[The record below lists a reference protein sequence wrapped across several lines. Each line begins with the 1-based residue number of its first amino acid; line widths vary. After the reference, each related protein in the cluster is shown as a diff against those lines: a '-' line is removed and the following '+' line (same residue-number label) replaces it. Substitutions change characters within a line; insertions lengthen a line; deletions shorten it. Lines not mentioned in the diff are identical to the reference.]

1 VFVGVL
7 ARRRHGGRRRDVV
20 ERASVLWVDCDTA
33 EAVASLEAFRP
44 AASMVV
50 ASGGPRRRHA
60 YWLLA
65 ESVAVEAI
73 EQANRRLAWALRADP
88 QCSEPARILRPAGS
102 LWHKAR
108 PPAPVRLLRLDD
120 APRHDLSDVVGSLP
134 DSPIGPVAKQP
145 LESSGRRRGD
155 LLLAIA
161 PAEYVERL
169 TGQRVGRG
177 RKVRCPFHHD
187 QTPSLHV
194 YEEPEHG
201 WYCFGC
207 GRGGS
212 IYDLAALLW
221 QRGSRGDD
229 FLQLRLQLEAFIS

>member
-1 VFVGVL
+1 MFVGVL

-73 EQANRRLAWALRADP
+73 ERANRRLAWALRADP

-102 LWHKAR
+102 LCIAESGR
-108 PPAPVRLLRLDD
+108 LRGTPFASVTIDLLVLAPPDAGPSPPDRTPQACHRREGSVPRAAVGAPSRAVSATRRVW
-120 APRHDLSDVVGSLP
+120 RNGGGSL
-134 DSPIGPVAKQP
+134 AK
-145 LESSGRRRGD
+145 R
-155 LLLAIA
+155 
-161 PAEYVERL
+161 
-169 TGQRVGRG
+169 
-177 RKVRCPFHHD
+177 
-187 QTPSLHV
+187 
-194 YEEPEHG
+194 
-201 WYCFGC
+201 
-207 GRGGS
+207 
-212 IYDLAALLW
+212 
-221 QRGSRGDD
+221 
-229 FLQLRLQLEAFIS
+229 